1 MTEGKN
7 QYLVIALAVVVLAA
21 AAYAYSRT
29 GENQPNPTNNNT
41 NTMNEAD
48 LDALTEGEEGGQR
61 DAESTQPEEDSAS
74 GAQEPVLAPDA
85 ASGQVEGLQVET
97 LKAGTGTRQV
107 ASGDTVSVHYVGT
120 LTNGTKFDS
129 SVDRGTPFATQI
141 GVGRVIEGWDL
152 GIVGMKVG
160 EKRKLT
166 IAPELGYGSQAVGSI
181 PANSTLVFE
190 VELLAIK

>member
-1 MTEGKN
+1 MIEGKN
-7 QYLVIALAVVVLAA
+7 QYLVIALVVVVLAA

-29 GENQPNPTNNNT
+29 GEDEPNPINNNA
-41 NTMNEAD
+41 NTMNETD
-48 LDALTEGEEGGQR
+48 LDALTESEEGGQR
-61 DAESTQPEEDSAS
+61 DAYEAQPEEDAAS
-74 GAQEPVLAPDA
+74 SAQEPIQA
-85 ASGQVEGLQVET
+85 AEGETGQVEGLQVET
-97 LKAGTGTRQV
+97 LKAGAGTRQV

-141 GVGRVIEGWDL
+141 GVGRVIQGWDL